1 MLKNTLL
8 PIAILLL
15 AGCSGLAPEPDP
27 GFEVVTYDRH
37 SAFQAAAGTDFSLY
51 TRVRLE
57 RATVEFR
64 ENWVKDQRRLY
75 DNVIREDDQRRIKT
89 GMADLVEQVLSR
101 ELAEEGYTVVT
112 DNGSDVMLF
121 TPRIME
127 LDVYAPDRV
136 KDYIGESLA
145 DSKGRM
151 RIELDIH
158 DSVDGQLLATSW
170 QRREDPY
177 DGRMERANSVTNR
190 QAARLML
197 MRWTDWLFKALATTG
212 NPAD

>member
-1 MLKNTLL
+1 MKNTLL
-8 PIAILLL
+8 PLVILLL
-15 AGCSGLAPEPDP
+15 AACATPAPTPDP
-27 GFEVVTYDRH
+27 GFEVAAYDRH
-37 SAFQAAAGTDFSLY
+37 SEFQAATGADWSAY
-51 TRVRLE
+51 TKVRLE

-75 DNVIREDDQRRIKT
+75 ANTIREDDQQRIKA
-89 GMADLVEQVLSR
+89 GMADLIEQVLSR
-101 ELAEEGYTVVT
+101 ELVGAGYAVVA

-121 TPRIME
+121 KPRIRE

-136 KDYIGESLA
+136 QDYIGESLA

-151 RIELDIH
+151 KIELDIH
-158 DSVDGQLLATSW
+158 DTVTGQLLATSW

-177 DGRMERANSVTNR
+177 EGRMERANTVTNR

-197 MRWTDWLFKALATTG
+197 LRWTDWLFEALETAG